1 MMSEQKDKVSIKE
14 ETDAKE
20 TNGSIEELTAVVK
33 ECVVAIKQLERGL
46 NDFYKM
52 QSLTFKDFNN
62 IHINFT
68 PLKEKCDQDNKVFQ
82 VSLNGGEI
90 GRSVIRGTQV

>member
-1 MMSEQKDKVSIKE
+1 MSEQKDKVSIKE
-14 ETDAKE
+14 ETDVKE

-62 IHINFT
+62 SHI
-68 PLKEKCDQDNKVFQ
+68 Q
-82 VSLNGGEI
+82 
-90 GRSVIRGTQV
+90 SVVRGTQV